1 MLLLLS
7 YYPEIQKN
15 LRQEI
20 VSNIGDRIPIQ
31 EDIHNCHYV
40 NAFIS
45 ESLRFR
51 NIAPVGVFH
60 KSVVRSKIGNKII
73 YNNIFIE

>member
-7 YYPEIQKN
+7 NYPEIQKK

-20 VSNIGDRIPIQ
+20 DSNIGDRMPVQ
-31 EDIHNCHYV
+31 EDKNKCHYV

-45 ESLRFR
+45 ELLRFR
-51 NIAPVGVFH
+51 NIAPFGVFH
-60 KSVVRSKIGNKII
+60 KAVVQSKIGNQLI
-73 YNNIFIE
+73 NIKRYIF

>member
-7 YYPEIQKN
+7 YYPEIQKK

-20 VSNIGDRIPIQ
+20 DSNIGDRMPLQ
-31 EDIHNCHYV
+31 EDKNKCHYV

-45 ESLRFR
+45 EILRFR
-51 NIAPVGVFH
+51 NLAPFGVYQ
-60 KSVVRSKIGNKII
+60 KAVVQSKIGNQLINIKRYI
-73 YNNIFIE
+73 Y